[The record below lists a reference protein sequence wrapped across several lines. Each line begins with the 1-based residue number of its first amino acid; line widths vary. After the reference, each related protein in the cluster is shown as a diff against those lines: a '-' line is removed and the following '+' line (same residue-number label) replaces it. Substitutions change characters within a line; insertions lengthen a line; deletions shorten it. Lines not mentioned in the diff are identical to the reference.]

1 MDMNKNKEFR
11 SVSQYN
17 SQKGSRNSSASKKNF
32 NLYLNKKI
40 KSIFKFEDKII
51 PPVQNKNLELLD
63 DLSDFN
69 LESINNTSVF
79 SCQKREPIIIGICG
93 GRSSGKSFISKKI
106 KKELEE
112 LKINISIINEKNFL
126 KINKQDDINI
136 KENNFDDPNFIN
148 WDYFEKTI
156 KNLSERKEV
165 EIKGLNSISKIE
177 ESDLIIINGRIF
189 YNNEYIREMC
199 SVKIFLQTD
208 LDLLLSRHIFK
219 KMQKGFILN
228 NVIDNYLEIV
238 KPSYEKWIIP
248 TKEFADL
255 VISNFGRDIGGR
267 IFKHSIK
274 ENFNII
280 NILQDFLK
288 FRLCDEN
295 YQTKLLDEKMSLLGK
310 KLI

>member
-1 MDMNKNKEFR
+1 MNVNKNAKLKLSRYHSEK
-11 SVSQYN
+11 V
-17 SQKGSRNSSASKKNF
+17 SRNSSASKKNF
-32 NLYLNKKI
+32 NEYLNKKI
-40 KSIFKFEDKII
+40 KSKFNIEDYSIKQ
-51 PPVQNKNLELLD
+51 VKDDNLELLD
-63 DLSDFN
+63 ELSDFN
-69 LESINNTSVF
+69 LESVNNISVF
-79 SCQKREPIIIGICG
+79 SCHKNEPIIIGICG

-112 LKINISIINEKNFL
+112 LKLNISIINEKNFL
-126 KINKQDDINI
+126 KLNKMDREKIEED
-136 KENNFDDPNFIN
+136 NFDDPNFID
-148 WDYFEKTI
+148 WDNFEEVI
-156 KNLSERKEV
+156 KNLSERKKV
-165 EIKGLNSISKIE
+165 EIKGLENNIIVE

-219 KMQKGFILN
+219 KLQKGLILN
-228 NVIDNYLEIV
+228 NIIDNYLEIV
-238 KPSYEKWIIP
+238 KPSYEEWIIP
-248 TKEFADL
+248 TREFADL
-255 VISNFGRDIGGR
+255 VISNFGKDIEGR
-267 IFKHSIK
+267 IFKDSIK

-310 KLI
+310 K